1 MKKIEINIE
10 EMDWGF
16 DEKTSSIFIKTNG
29 IEDWITSEL
38 SWFSVEELLEGYKTE
53 FVGSLSWEVYQGIN
67 EHILTYTTDT
77 RQYKIVNDRIYFD
90 TYLEE

>member
-10 EMDWGF
+10 EIDWGF
-16 DEKTSSIFIKTNG
+16 DEKTSSIFIYING

-38 SWFSVEELLEGYKTE
+38 SWFTPEELLEGYTTE
-53 FVGSLSWEVYQGIN
+53 FTGELNHTILKGFY
-67 EHILTYTTDT
+67 EHEFYSCDLKKWKIL
-77 RQYKIVNDRIYFD
+77 NDKIYFD

>member
-10 EMDWGF
+10 EIDWGF

-38 SWFSVEELLEGYKTE
+38 SWFSLEELLEGYKTE

-67 EHILTYTTDT
+67 EHILTYTTNT

>member
-10 EMDWGF
+10 EIDWGS

-38 SWFSVEELLEGYKTE
+38 SWFSLEELLEGYKTE

-67 EHILTYTTDT
+67 EHILTYTTNT

>member
-1 MKKIEINIE
+1 MKKISINVNE
-10 EMDWGF
+10 FESGF
-16 DEKTSSIFIKTNG
+16 DNDSKLLWISTDG
-29 IEDWITSEL
+29 LYDYIETEL
-38 SWFSVEELLEGYKTE
+38 SWFSLEELLEGYKTE

>member
-67 EHILTYTTDT
+67 EHILTYTTDA

>member
-67 EHILTYTTDT
+67 EHILTYTTNT
-77 RQYKIVNDRIYFD
+77 RQYKIVNNRIYFD

>member
-29 IEDWITSEL
+29 IEDWITAEL

-67 EHILTYTTDT
+67 EHILTYTTNT